1 MSGLLIHIATNEVRV
16 FPERTIYSGC
26 HETRSIEQWA
36 DRPDVPLR
44 GARSLMAASAHILV
58 VDDHAEIR
66 HSVTRYLPNI
76 GIMPERIKTGGGA
89 GGMMCP

>member
-26 HETRSIEQWA
+26 YGTRSIEQQD
-36 DRPDVPLR
+36 DRSNDPIC
-44 GARSLMAASAHILV
+44 GARSLMASSAHILV